1 MPDEIDPSKQG
12 QAGADA
18 VKAEPQYLTRET
30 FGEALKELLPGLLN
44 PAITGH
50 LKRFESKVE
59 QRFAS
64 LTPKPAE
71 TAAEVDDAGTGA
83 EVEQPVAKPATKA
96 PKPAAQAAR
105 EEPAQHAAPQ
115 PDPRIAE
122 LEKRLAKQE
131 REAEN
136 ARKQAAA
143 ERRQRL
149 EEQGFEAVKSQLRG
163 KVHAGIEDDIL
174 DAWRARGNVT
184 VGDDGSVRLKFG
196 STDEPEEGFDVG
208 TGVVTFLKSDRAKPY
223 LPPPNGAQRAN
234 GVRVPSQGR
243 PPATGGTTTAEGAF
257 EGKYGKPLGKALF
270 G

>member
-12 QAGADA
+12 QQAADA
-18 VKAEPQYLTRET
+18 VKAEPQFLTRET

-59 QRFAS
+59 QRFAA

-71 TAAEVDDAGTGA
+71 AAAEVDDASAGV
-83 EVEQPVAKPATKA
+83 EVEQAAKPAAKVA
-96 PKPAAQAAR
+96 KPAAQAAR
-105 EEPAQHAAPQ
+105 EEPAQHATPQ
-115 PDPRIAE
+115 PDPRIVE

-223 LPPPNGAQRAN
+223 LPPPNGAQRGN
-234 GVRVPSQGR
+234 GARVPSQGR
-243 PPATGGTTTAEGAF
+243 SPAVGGTTTAEAAF
-257 EGKYGKPLGKALF
+257 EGKFGKPLGKALL

>member
-18 VKAEPQYLTRET
+18 IEAKPQYLTRET

-59 QRFAS
+59 QRFAA

-71 TAAEVDDAGTGA
+71 AASEVDDASAGV
-83 EVEQPVAKPATKA
+83 EVEQPVAKPAAKVA
-96 PKPAAQAAR
+96 KPAAQAAR
-105 EEPAQHAAPQ
+105 EEPVVVP

-122 LEKRLAKQE
+122 MEKRLAKLTKD
-131 REAEN
+131 AEK
-136 ARKQAAA
+136 AQQQAAA

-149 EEQGFEAVKSQLRG
+149 EEQGYEAVKGQLRG

-223 LPPPNGAQRAN
+223 LPPPNGAQRGN
-234 GVRVPSQGR
+234 GARVPSQGR
-243 PPATGGTTTAEGAF
+243 SPAVGGTTNAETAF
-257 EGKYGKPLGKALF
+257 EGKYGKPLGKAIF